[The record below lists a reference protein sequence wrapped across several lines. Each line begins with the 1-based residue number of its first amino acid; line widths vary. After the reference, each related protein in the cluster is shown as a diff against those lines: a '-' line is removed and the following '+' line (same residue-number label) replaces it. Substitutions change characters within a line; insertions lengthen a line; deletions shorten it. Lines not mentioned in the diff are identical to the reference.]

1 MTEIT
6 FNGDKEVLDGEY
18 TVIEFLR
25 KNEFGPETVTV
36 SLNGSILSKED
47 FAAVVLKTG
56 DSVDVLLFMGGGQ

>member
-6 FNGDKEVLDGEY
+6 FNGDKEVLDQEY